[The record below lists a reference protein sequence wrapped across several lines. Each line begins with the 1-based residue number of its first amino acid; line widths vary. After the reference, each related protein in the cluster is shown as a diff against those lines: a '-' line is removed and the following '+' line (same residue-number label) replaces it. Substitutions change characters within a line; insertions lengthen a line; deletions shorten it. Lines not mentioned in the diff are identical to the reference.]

1 MKIVESLRVRLL
13 RVFGTTAAP
22 DEPEQ
27 EWSWGEFRR
36 RVVEALPYV
45 LIIMMAVSWMEALGW
60 FRGFEASH
68 LDAMIRVHRPELS
81 QDIVVVEIG
90 EDDYQKLFEGTSPLD
105 KFELLDLIQAI
116 QKYNPRVIGVDID
129 TNDWAAP
136 CKRNSDGKRDASCAE
151 KCGRLIDK
159 LNALRKAQ
167 TPRPGAEKLHS
178 AIVWAAVPRTLE
190 VPLGLNPDLKSLPL
204 NCDSKTNPQ
213 CDPLGV
219 PRFPID
225 DDGSVRHF
233 ERRVE
238 VAKTEDRCP
247 EGALAKGEKCYMPTF
262 AQAILQEYA
271 GVGSSDSDG
280 HVIFNFQGGRYRFQT
295 IDSRQFLTGEKA
307 KGETEAGQGVRNEN
321 KEKEIDET
329 RAALFDGKI
338 VLIGGGFPEARDEYF
353 TPMGPMEGVKLNAL
367 AIQTDLT
374 GGGITDLNE
383 ISEFCI
389 DLCVSIGLV
398 FVFYRFEN
406 RPMKALLISSSVIPA
421 AFVFSLIAFN
431 SLNRWFNFIPVAA
444 GVVIHQLSDLAEG
457 RAKAQRELDKL
468 RNERQQV
475 EVDVASIEEFAVVED
490 AEPAEAG
497 TLDETTPV
505 EDQKAKRAAGGA
517 A

>member
-1 MKIVESLRVRLL
+1 
-13 RVFGTTAAP
+13 
-22 DEPEQ
+22 
-27 EWSWGEFRR
+27 
-36 RVVEALPYV
+36 
-45 LIIMMAVSWMEALGW
+45 
-60 FRGFEASH
+60 
-68 LDAMIRVHRPELS
+68 
-81 QDIVVVEIG
+81 
-90 EDDYQKLFEGTSPLD
+90 
-105 KFELLDLIQAI
+105 
-116 QKYNPRVIGVDID
+116 
-129 TNDWAAP
+129 
-136 CKRNSDGKRDASCAE
+136 
-151 KCGRLIDK
+151 
-159 LNALRKAQ
+159 
-167 TPRPGAEKLHS
+167 
-178 AIVWAAVPRTLE
+178 
-190 VPLGLNPDLKSLPL
+190 L

-307 KGETEAGQGVRNEN
+307 KSETEAGQGVRNEN

-457 RAKAQRELDKL
+457 SAKAQRELDKL

-475 EVDVASIEEFAVVED
+475 EVDVASLEEFAVVED